1 MHSPL
6 LPPLSLSLSASLP
19 LVVSR
24 VLLNRHGLSV
34 DEIKWLHAM
43 QSNER
48 TSRQGKDVAMFNLS
62 SRASS
67 SSSHVISDVSLENED
82 AKLPR
87 SSENTERKKVL
98 EILK

>member
-6 LPPLSLSLSASLP
+6 LPPLSLSASLP

-67 SSSHVISDVSLENED
+67 SHVISDVSLENED